1 MASKKITLKQ
11 TGTSNDIVIDER
23 DIISYVKQVN
33 AIDSGTTDATQANVL
48 EDTGAAFDTLGIKV
62 GTVVQNTTDDT
73 TARVTEVTSATEL
86 TLDADIFVSG
96 EDYII
101 GEEWRLEYDA
111 DGASPSFHNSGNSMA
126 SVVSQGSPT
135 ALVTGDGSFVNA
147 DRVHSLT
154 ADGSGCDIHYRAMG
168 VDLRVISTTDSK
180 ATVLAAINAL

>member
-86 TLDADIFVSG
+86 T
-96 EDYII
+96 
-101 GEEWRLEYDA
+101 
-111 DGASPSFHNSGNSMA
+111 
-126 SVVSQGSPT
+126 
-135 ALVTGDGSFVNA
+135 
-147 DRVHSLT
+147 
-154 ADGSGCDIHYRAMG
+154 
-168 VDLRVISTTDSK
+168 
-180 ATVLAAINAL
+180 